1 MPNRVELGGMDTR
14 EAVEEI
20 AHQIRSHQ
28 LQILSTLQLLRR
40 LEAGDLNS
48 DTLETP
54 LDLEHGFDVI
64 QQSIHRISELMT
76 VLVDYVRDDENL

>member
-48 DTLETP
+48 DTLESP
-54 LDLEHGFDVI
+54 LDLAQGFDVI